1 MQSMACG
8 RTVLTKASVDS
19 SRINVWKG
27 QEERRIP
34 LREGR
39 QPRGWDSSYSSP
51 EDQRRESVGFSHL
64 NFLGQDSLGKVIVHV
79 AICLGVD
86 NATHGVHRPQELQLV
101 DVELG
106 WRDTQTSA
114 RGPPAACPQTLPH
127 AGPRPCP
134 GVHRGPAPL

>member
-39 QPRGWDSSYSSP
+39 QPRL
-51 EDQRRESVGFSHL
+51 RNFSVS
-64 NFLGQDSLGKVIVHV
+64 
-79 AICLGVD
+79 
-86 NATHGVHRPQELQLV
+86 
-101 DVELG
+101 
-106 WRDTQTSA
+106 TSN
-114 RGPPAACPQTLPH
+114 
-127 AGPRPCP
+127 
-134 GVHRGPAPL
+134 